1 MSALSIQVPF
11 PVFQD
16 RDGQPLENGYIWIGA
31 PNLNPQTNPVV
42 AYYDQALTIVAPQPL
57 RTLNGYISRAGTPAQ
72 VYVDAANYSILV
84 QDSKGTMVYNFPD
97 GSGISPDACGVTY
110 NPPFTGGVPSPVCE
124 KLAEYVSVLDFGAD
138 PTGVASSSAAVQ
150 AATNTGKAVYFPAGT
165 YRASGVTY
173 TGTVVWRGDGA
184 LSKILSDS
192 AVLTVT
198 NGDNSQIDNLYMENI
213 TAPWIITR
221 NPSNWTAVPS
231 PVQSNGPGYQP
242 TPNDTDIF
250 SSLSPAQQN
259 QDIGPQIVFNFDG
272 VGATGVEVSRITG
285 RFVSLIFYNC
295 TNSVVRDCD
304 FRAGKNF
311 AAGIV
316 FWNMTPGFG
325 FGTTNRAINNVVRY
339 PSFCGITFARN
350 VDGLVQGNQVEFAGE
365 SGIKTFQDT
374 VGGVDAYCFRM
385 QVLGNFTK
393 NSYYD
398 GFDLQAQ
405 QALVGVIDT
414 RHNVADNSTIGNYR
428 TGYIMDGRN
437 CLFVNNYSRSS
448 GLTGMKLVIPFSLI
462 QGNIVYEG
470 NELNVVSGEH
480 QMLIG
485 GDYISI
491 TGNFTSQSV
500 ANGVGIYADG
510 QNFVSGNKTLGSGA
524 FLGASGAISAR
535 TFGNQFGTAADV
547 SMNTM
552 STETRQNVTGTPAS
566 VLYSDV
572 TSFQNVDQTFFP
584 RKHLLTNPI
593 GRVRGTLTAGVSGAE
608 YGNLEGYGASSGT
621 LYPGWKIIP
630 DGAQAGKVWLQTS
643 APSTANSSS
652 AQENSTVT
660 FYLDESGNNIK
671 FQVKY
676 STGVVKTGTLA
687 VV

>member
-1 MSALSIQVPF
+1 MSALSIQPTYPIF
-11 PVFQD
+11 TET
-16 RDGQPLENGYIWIGA
+16 DGQPLENGYIWIG
-31 PNLNPQTNPVV
+31 QTNLDPQVNPINV
-42 AYYDQALTIVAPQPL
+42 YFDAALTIPAGQPI
-57 RTLNGYISRAGTPAQ
+57 RTINGYPSRSGTPARL
-72 VYVDAANYSILV
+72 YVNSDYSIRV
-84 QDSKGTMVYNFPD
+84 QNSKGSLVYSAPAATERYSEIVLSLGVANV
-97 GSGISPDACGVTY
+97 ISY
-110 NPPFTGGVPSPVCE
+110 
-124 KLAEYVSVLDFGAD
+124 GAD
-138 PTGVASSSAAVQ
+138 PTGVADSSAAAQ
-150 AATNTGKAVYFPAGT
+150 AATNTGLPVYFPAGA
-165 YRASGVTY
+165 YRVSGVTY
-173 TGTVVWRGDGA
+173 DGTVTWFGDGNK
-184 LSKILSDS
+184 SIILSDS
-192 AVLTVT
+192 VVLTVT

-221 NPSNWTAVPS
+221 DPSNWTAVPT

-242 TPNDTDIF
+242 TANDTDIWG
-250 SSLSPAQQN
+250 SLSLAQQN
-259 QDIGPQIVFNFDG
+259 QDIGPQIVFDFGG
-272 VGATGVEVSRITG
+272 VGATNVSVSRISG

-304 FRAGKNF
+304 FRGGKNF

-428 TGYIMDGRN
+428 TGFIMDGRN

-510 QNFVSGNKTLGSGA
+510 QNFVSGNKTLGAGA

-535 TFGNQFGTAADV
+535 TFGNQFGTTADV

-552 STETRQNVTGTPAS
+552 STETRQNLTGTPAS

-572 TSFQNVDQTFFP
+572 TVFQNVDQTFFP

-593 GRVRGTLTAGVSGAE
+593 GRVRGLLTSGVSGSE
-608 YGNLEGYGASSGT
+608 YGSLEGYAASNGA
-621 LYPGWKIIP
+621 LLAGWKVIP
-630 DGAQAGKVWLQTS
+630 DGAQAGKVWMQTS
-643 APSTANSSS
+643 APTTANTS
-652 AQENSTVT
+652 APQENGTVT